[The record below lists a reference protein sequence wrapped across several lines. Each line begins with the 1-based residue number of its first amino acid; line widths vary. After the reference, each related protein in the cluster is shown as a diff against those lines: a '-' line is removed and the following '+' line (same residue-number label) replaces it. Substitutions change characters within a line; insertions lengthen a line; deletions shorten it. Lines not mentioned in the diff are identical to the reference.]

1 MNDKTDPTR
10 PEDPARRAMLGTSA
24 KAVALAAGGGFLAGC
39 GPNAQQ
45 QTASAASA
53 ASGPASAAPV
63 PGASNAA
70 VSAAVAKTHVGP
82 GELDEYYVFFSSGQS
97 GELRIVGLPSMRELM
112 PSIHFR

>member
-53 ASGPASAAPV
+53 ASAG
-63 PGASNAA
+63 
-70 VSAAVAKTHVGP
+70 
-82 GELDEYYVFFSSGQS
+82 S
-97 GELRIVGLPSMRELM
+97 GERPLIATTPRASRRRCHCAAGARTTCGRIHEGP
-112 PSIHFR
+112 